1 MTNKYPIDIVIPWVD
16 GNDPEW
22 QTSFKKY
29 SINETAKDDNSV
41 IRYRDWDNVQ
51 YVFRGIEK
59 FAPWVNKVHFITN
72 GQTPK
77 WLNLDAPKLN
87 FVKHDDFIP
96 KEWLPTFSVRPIE
109 LNLHRIES
117 LSERFIYFNDDFFI
131 TSPVTEKR
139 FFKRGL
145 PCDIAVLDALMP
157 TVPRRMVLL
166 NDVAAVNRHFDK
178 RRVVRAN
185 WSKWYN
191 LKYGSI
197 LWRTIALTPWS
208 RFSGFRN
215 THLPQPYLKSVISE
229 VWEHEE
235 NVLVST
241 CSHRFRDI
249 SDLNQSVFR
258 FWQLASGRFYPT
270 NVIKRTNV
278 TSSKSVTDHNIES
291 VADDI
296 IKQKYDLMVLNDS
309 DDIAD
314 FEKSKAILNNAFQK
328 ILPEKSSFEI

>member
-87 FVKHDDFIP
+87 FVKH
-96 KEWLPTFSVRPIE
+96 
-109 LNLHRIES
+109 
-117 LSERFIYFNDDFFI
+117 DDFFI

>member
-1 MTNKYPIDIVIPWVD
+1 MENNNPIDIVIPWVD

-22 QTSFKKY
+22 QKDFKRF
-29 SINETAKDDNSV
+29 SSNGIGKDDNSV

-51 YVFRGIEK
+51 YIFRGIEK

-72 GQTPK
+72 GQKPK

-87 FVKHDDFIP
+87 FVKHEDFIP

-131 TSPVTEKR
+131 TSPVSEKR
-139 FFKRGL
+139 FFRKGL

-157 TVPRRMVLL
+157 TIPRRMVLL
-166 NDVAAVNRHFDK
+166 NDVAAVNRHFNK
-178 RRVVRAN
+178 RQVIKSN
-185 WSKWYN
+185 WYKWYN
-191 LKYGSI
+191 LRYGTI

-229 VWEHEE
+229 VWKHEE
-235 NVLVST
+235 DVLNTTS
-241 CSHRFRDI
+241 SHRFRDV

-258 FWQLASGRFYPT
+258 FWQLASNKFYPV
-270 NVIKRTNV
+270 NVVRRTNV
-278 TSSKSVTDHNIES
+278 TLDKTITDSNLS
-291 VADDI
+291 AVAEAI
-296 IKQKYDLMVLNDS
+296 MSQKYDLMVLNDS
-309 DDIAD
+309 DDIMD
-314 FEKSKAILNNAFQK
+314 FEKAKSTLNKAFQS